1 MVNMS
6 ESPIANPALSPNN
19 VEIMRVYLAH
29 ASSIW
34 RIKSELS
41 CPWKTLFSNCT
52 RNERPS
58 VLLRRLNSWDNCLRS
73 SKPFPRYRLL
83 LLYGSPKVT
92 PGTMSI
98 PSWNDWIMTAILPW
112 DPKVAFRMAL
122 SLTALDCWSTLKLLQ
137 AILEG
142 QWVDCSISRPNWTDP
157 WLAHA
162 TSSCTKEVNPKTS
175 SSRDFQDE

>member
-1 MVNMS
+1 MS

-52 RNERPS
+52 RNERPQFYHGD
-58 VLLRRLNSWDNCLRS
+58 WI
-73 SKPFPRYRLL
+73 
-83 LLYGSPKVT
+83 
-92 PGTMSI
+92 PGTIAQEVRNHFQDTDCYCCTDFPKSHQEQCRS
-98 PSWNDWIMTAILPW
+98 PWNDWIMTAILPW

-122 SLTALDCWSTLKLLQ
+122 SLSPRLLVNTQATPSNTRRPMSRLFDFSSKLDRSLGLPMLQ
-137 AILEG
+137 VLV
-142 QWVDCSISRPNWTDP
+142 QR
-157 WLAHA
+157 
-162 TSSCTKEVNPKTS
+162 K
-175 SSRDFQDE
+175 